1 MGSKSERVITNEVI
15 AVGDYFRNREVVQL
29 CVDWLNEQMKEIP
42 WDRLGISFSVND
54 APKSSFEG
62 DRPSFAIEVTG
73 PKAYLGVDSMRS
85 LDNRSECFMAGVRK
99 AWGISLLLILFFSL
113 TASAQV
119 HAALPIQPLITP
131 AVVQQQVRPAL
142 AVIPWRF
149 AGAWTGHLGPQRI
162 IVHLGPLCS
171 LDSPDQGAY
180 GITIDRV
187 VYRDGTL
194 TLRLPALGATWTG
207 IEDGS
212 GELTGTWTQRG
223 VSAELNLT
231 QEVRR

>member
-1 MGSKSERVITNEVI
+1 MTI
-15 AVGDYFRNREVVQL
+15 AL
-29 CVDWLNEQMKEIP
+29 
-42 WDRLGISFSVND
+42 
-54 APKSSFEG
+54 A
-62 DRPSFAIEVTG
+62 
-73 PKAYLGVDSMRS
+73 
-85 LDNRSECFMAGVRK
+85 
-99 AWGISLLLILFFSL
+99 LIL
-113 TASAQV
+113 AAQV
-119 HAALPIQPLITP
+119 HAALPIQPLATP
-131 AVVQQQVRPAL
+131 AIVQQQVRPEL

-223 VSAELNLT
+223 TSAALNLT